1 MWKKV
6 LEKKLF
12 KKNMWK
18 KVLEKKF
25 KKKHVKKSFRKKV
38 KKKHVKKSFRK
49 KFKKVFLCLQVII
62 QINTLHLQVIMYFS
76 VTSPG
81 NDIFY
86 LLHVQVIIIYSVCY
100 ISKGILM
107 NLGNTLLPRKVN
119 ENSKVCLD
127 NNYCVC

>member
-6 LEKKLF
+6 LE
-12 KKNMWK
+12 
-18 KVLEKKF
+18 
-25 KKKHVKKSFRKKV
+25 
-38 KKKHVKKSFRK
+38 KSFRK
-49 KFKKVFLCLQVII
+49 KFKKVILCLQVII
-62 QINTLHLQVIMYFS
+62 QIYTLHLQVIMYFS

-107 NLGNTLLPRKVN
+107 NLEKYIIP
-119 ENSKVCLD
+119 
-127 NNYCVC
+127 

>member
-18 KVLEKKF
+18 KVLEK
-25 KKKHVKKSFRKKV
+25 
-38 KKKHVKKSFRK
+38 SFRK
-49 KFKKVFLCLQVII
+49 KFKKVILCLQVII
-62 QINTLHLQVIMYFS
+62 QIYMLHLQVIMYFS

-107 NLGNTLLPRKVN
+107 NLEKYIIP
-119 ENSKVCLD
+119 
-127 NNYCVC
+127 